1 MVGAGALA
9 TAGLGALFKLGASIK
24 QARGAK
30 KAGREAKKMEQQG
43 WNKYYTPEAFK
54 EKEAM
59 VRNQYN
65 DPKMMGQRVLEDK
78 LGASTS
84 NSIQNIRRTAGSG
97 AEAMLGLGL
106 AQNNLNKGMQDIGL
120 NAMAQRYNDFNAL
133 INTLRQKESYQDREW
148 EINKWTPY
156 QNKLAEKQALEHSS
170 RANLQNFGKDIG
182 SLGMTAFAMKQGG
195 MLGSNTEES
204 NVSVPTPQSIG
215 FNLSKIM
222 GSPNDSYIPSNN
234 IQDIVPE
241 EQMYRAGYPNETP
254 YWTYAN
260 FLKSRPS
267 RGFSNVL
274 TPRF

>member
-120 NAMAQRYNDFNAL
+120 NAMAQIYNDFNAL

-148 EINKWTPY
+148 EVNKWTPY
-156 QNKLAEKQALEHSS
+156 LNKLAEKQALETSS
-170 RANLQNFGKDIG
+170 RANAQNFMQDLGNI
-182 SLGMTAFAMKQGG
+182 GMTGMVMRDAGMFNKDYKGGESKMNTQGQY
-195 MLGSNTEES
+195 N
-204 NVSVPTPQSIG
+204 NNW
-215 FNLSKIM
+215 NLSNN
-222 GSPNDSYIPSNN
+222 GSVYNQKQWYIDLNKMSTPPEVDNN
-234 IQDIVPE
+234 I
-241 EQMYRAGYPNETP
+241 NEGRQ
-254 YWTYAN
+254 
-260 FLKSRPS
+260 L
-267 RGFSNVL
+267 L
-274 TPRF
+274 TF